1 MERGLTW
8 TKYIVLIG
16 VVGLLVASLA
26 AFLVNV
32 VETVELVSHVITN
45 LNGPNL
51 EVQEVSFIKLVDGFL
66 VATGLLVFGIGLYE
80 IFIQHLNLPEALKFT
95 TIRQLKSTLANIIIL
110 TLAVSF
116 LAFVQEGEDAQ
127 TILLKG
133 AGIAIVII
141 VLVFFAHSGEQ
152 DTH

>member
-1 MERGLTW
+1 MERGLTF

-16 VVGLLVASLA
+16 VVGLLVASLV

-32 VETVELVSHVITN
+32 VETIELVSHVITN
-45 LNGPNL
+45 LTGPNL
-51 EVQEVSFIKLVDGFL
+51 EIQEVAFIKLVDGFL
-66 VATGLLVFGIGLYE
+66 VATGLLVFGVGLYE
-80 IFIQHLNLPEALKFT
+80 IFIQRLNLPEALKFT
-95 TIRQLKSTLANIIIL
+95 TIGQLKSTLANIIVL

-116 LAFVQEGEDAQ
+116 LAFVQEGDDAS

-141 VLVFFAHSGEQ
+141 VLVYFAHSGEH
-152 DTH
+152 DAH